1 MKTFSKPESFVRN
14 HKAPI
19 SHNKSLIHGFNV
31 HCAPCKRTLNQ
42 VQERHINADTLYI
55 NICKLLFMAY
65 DIPLTLTLNSV
76 NTRGYGEMHAKT

>member
-14 HKAPI
+14 HKVPI

-31 HCAPCKRTLNQ
+31 HCAPYKRTLNQ
-42 VQERHINADTLYI
+42 VQDTLYI

-65 DIPLTLTLNSV
+65 DISLTLTLNSV
-76 NTRGYGEMHAKT
+76 NTRRYGEMHAKT